1 MLFRSRFLQTDAVGE
16 RHKARTLRLYI
27 VDKNNLTVSAVE
39 KITLDSSALSLDQRQ
54 QDVVIKLSSQS
65 FERKEQYQLV
75 LLDDEDGIELARY
88 SVTIDLM
95 FQDDFGF

>member
-1 MLFRSRFLQTDAVGE
+1 M
-16 RHKARTLRLYI
+16 
-27 VDKNNLTVSAVE
+27 E

-75 LLDDEDGIELARY
+75 LLDHEDGIELARY
-88 SVTIDLM
+88 PVTIDLM